1 MISLSVQED
10 SMDALALLKKDHQ
23 TVKRLFDRFEKN
35 PSKAIADKF
44 LRELAIHSAVEE
56 QLFYPAIRQAA
67 EQEELA
73 EADEKVLEALEEHH
87 VAKWLLAEIEK
98 LDDDDERFEAKCSV
112 LIESVRH
119 HIKEE
124 EGPLFR
130 FVRRLMPRGQLDA
143 LGKAIQSAKRVAP
156 TRPHPRA
163 PDQPPGNILAGGL
176 AAVMDKSRDAM
187 KGLMSRGNARS
198 RSGRHKERELNA

>member
-1 MISLSVQED
+1 
-10 SMDALALLKKDHQ
+10 MDALALLKKDHQ
-23 TVKRLFDRFEKN
+23 TVKSLFDRFEKN

-56 QLFYPAIRQAA
+56 QLFYHAIRQAA
-67 EQEELA
+67 EQEELE

-130 FVRRLMPRGQLDA
+130 FVRRLMPREQLDA
-143 LGKAIQSAKRVAP
+143 LAQAMRKAKKVVP

-163 PDQPPGNILAGGL
+163 PDEPPGNVIAGGGGGG
-176 AAVMDKSRDAM
+176 
-187 KGLMSRGNARS
+187 KG
-198 RSGRHKERELNA
+198 K

>member
-1 MISLSVQED
+1 
-10 SMDALALLKKDHQ
+10 MDALALLKKDHQ

-67 EQEELA
+67 EKEELE

-130 FVRRLMPRGQLDA
+130 FVRRLMPREQRQA
-143 LGKAIQSAKRVAP
+143 LAKAMQSAKKVAP

-163 PDQPPGNILAGGL
+163 PDQPPGNLLAGGV
-176 AAVMDKSRDAM
+176 AAVMDKSREAM
-187 KGLMSRGNARS
+187 KGLMSRGNGRS
-198 RSGRHKERELNA
+198 RGGRHKERELNT